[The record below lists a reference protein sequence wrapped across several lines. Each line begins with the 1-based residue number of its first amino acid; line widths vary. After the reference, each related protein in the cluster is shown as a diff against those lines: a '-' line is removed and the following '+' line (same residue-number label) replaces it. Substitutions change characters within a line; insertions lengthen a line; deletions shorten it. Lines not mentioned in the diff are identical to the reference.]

1 MTEGR
6 ADAGLGYQIDG
17 EQKMSQNLNIA
28 DRAGVIE

>member
-17 EQKMSQNLNIA
+17 QQKMSQNRNVA
-28 DRAGVIE
+28 DRAGIIE